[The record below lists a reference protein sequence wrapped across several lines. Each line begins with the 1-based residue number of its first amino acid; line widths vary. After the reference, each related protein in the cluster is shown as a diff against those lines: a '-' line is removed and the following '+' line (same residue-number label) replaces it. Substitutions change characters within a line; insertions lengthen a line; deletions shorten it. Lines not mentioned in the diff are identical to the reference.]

1 MSFLLTV
8 ILICGNITVPV
19 DASETTE
26 IADVTETVVES
37 TEMQNLDADA
47 PVQEIQELE
56 EVALSS
62 EMVVD
67 TEETAGVQEILN
79 EHIDDTDTAEAP
91 VVQDDEKE
99 SEDLIEEIK
108 EEVSEEI
115 EEIAGDLEEEVKE
128 ETEEPAEE
136 VTEESE
142 EAVIEEVQ
150 QESEELENEAELED
164 AEEELKEE
172 IIPKTDFRYED
183 TRVVITAY
191 AKEEAGFTQET
202 VLKAD
207 YIQKGTSLYKE
218 TVDTVTSQ
226 MQAKNQE
233 FLDFVCYDVYF
244 EIDGVRVE
252 PEAGLV
258 TVQMEYKQP
267 QFADVAGEATEY
279 ATYHINGETNVVEDV
294 TEVIE
299 TNKDGAVT
307 SVEFSTK

>member
-1 MSFLLTV
+1 MNKKPAPDLVYLAMEEIGATKDNTV
-8 ILICGNITVPV
+8 YIGDSEV
-19 DASETTE
+19 DAITGANAGEKTVC
-26 IADVTETVVES
+26 VTGGFRT
-37 TEMQNLDADA
+37 
-47 PVQEIQELE
+47 
-56 EVALSS
+56 
-62 EMVVD
+62 
-67 TEETAGVQEILN
+67 
-79 EHIDDTDTAEAP
+79 
-91 VVQDDEKE
+91 
-99 SEDLIEEIK
+99 
-108 EEVSEEI
+108 
-115 EEIAGDLEEEVKE
+115 
-128 ETEEPAEE
+128 
-136 VTEESE
+136 
-142 EAVIEEVQ
+142 
-150 QESEELENEAELED
+150 
-164 AEEELKEE
+164 EEELKEE

-244 EIDGVRVE
+244 EIDVVRVE

>member
-1 MSFLLTV
+1 M
-8 ILICGNITVPV
+8 
-19 DASETTE
+19 
-26 IADVTETVVES
+26 
-37 TEMQNLDADA
+37 
-47 PVQEIQELE
+47 
-56 EVALSS
+56 
-62 EMVVD
+62 
-67 TEETAGVQEILN
+67 
-79 EHIDDTDTAEAP
+79 
-91 VVQDDEKE
+91 
-99 SEDLIEEIK
+99 
-108 EEVSEEI
+108 
-115 EEIAGDLEEEVKE
+115 
-128 ETEEPAEE
+128 
-136 VTEESE
+136 
-142 EAVIEEVQ
+142 
-150 QESEELENEAELED
+150 ENEAELED